1 MVAPFAGAWIE
12 IANNNLYNGGSIVAP
27 FAGAWIEIQNSE
39 GLTDHV
45 GVAPFAGA
53 WIEIKGG
60 GKSFAVKEC
69 RSLRGSVD

>member
-1 MVAPFAGAWIE
+1 MLINA
-12 IANNNLYNGGSIVAP
+12 VAP

-53 WIEIKGG
+53 WIEIVSSGS
-60 GKSFAVKEC
+60 GKFAEVC

>member
-1 MVAPFAGAWIE
+1 MKLKFNQNVSRWLPVAPFAGAWIE
-12 IANNNLYNGGSIVAP
+12 INCENVNCISAAKVAP

-53 WIEIKGG
+53 WIEI
-60 GKSFAVKEC
+60 
-69 RSLRGSVD
+69 